1 MGSSMGKYSYGD
13 DPYYKRRRKTEIGE
27 HFSKEY
33 SEYWRCP
40 PRKITSDAFVIE
52 RNEYSFSTSSV
63 YAPLARDNR
72 RSPQFVSSFSKTEK
86 SCGQFPSGFATKG
99 GSTAPPATK

>member
-40 PRKITSDAFVIE
+40 SRKKASDTFAIE
-52 RNEYSFSTSSV
+52 RNEYSFSTSAV
-63 YAPLARDNR
+63 YASPLHDNR
-72 RSPQFVSSFSKTEK
+72 RSTQFVSSFSKSDK
-86 SCGQFPSGFATKG
+86 PGQFPSGFAPLTTKP
-99 GSTAPPATK
+99 TPK